1 MAIFRTDGKKPKVQ
15 VSTHKA
21 TPEELAEHRSF
32 VERSERLRAMRPEL
46 IKKYPD
52 KFVALT
58 ENGVLV
64 VADSVQERV
73 DKILQLGERPGFAAR
88 EFLNTKPRRRVIL

>member
-1 MAIFRTDGKKPKVQ
+1 MAIFRTDGEKPRVE

-52 KFVALT
+52 KWVALT
-58 ENGVLV
+58 ENDVLV
-64 VADSVQERV
+64 VADSAKERTE
-73 DKILQLGERPGFAAR
+73 KIIELGERPGFAAR
-88 EFLNTKPRRRVIL
+88 ESLNTKPRPPMTL